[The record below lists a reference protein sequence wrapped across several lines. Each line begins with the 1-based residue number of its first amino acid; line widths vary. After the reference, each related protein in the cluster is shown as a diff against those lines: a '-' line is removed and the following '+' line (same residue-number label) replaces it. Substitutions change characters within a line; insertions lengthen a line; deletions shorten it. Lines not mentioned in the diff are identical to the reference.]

1 MYVMVSNTGETL
13 HFKTFWLIVLSSFSC
28 IPERNYK
35 HIPVVSADILVQFSS
50 SVILSSFLYL
60 FFKSLTLLMIEAIRG
75 NPLSLRSSSSSICRQ
90 KVKPGKLLKS
100 PVVTGINWNQN
111 R

>member
-1 MYVMVSNTGETL
+1 MYPMVINAEEAL
-13 HFKTFWLIVLSSFSC
+13 HFKMFWLIDLSSFSC
-28 IPERNYK
+28 ITERDYK

-75 NPLSLRSSSSSICRQ
+75 NPLSLKSSSSSICRQ

-100 PVVTGINWNQN
+100 PVATGINWN
-111 R
+111 